1 MAEPGAATAMDDAA
15 SEISDWE
22 VLSAASGCGGG
33 AADDDDSEVV
43 VVSGGGGDVLHVHDH
58 FALAP
63 AGPDPRFPG
72 EGPWTET
79 GDPWQGLELLDDENP
94 RASFDLAAGVWSE
107 QQVPAGGVDEAR
119 EGPILEATVA
129 RGVTWGEDGSQAEV
143 VDGLI
148 EQESNVVIDHGELG
162 SVLQPAHHG
171 LGETLDS
178 DAATPTGASLQI
190 EGSETESSPVQLD
203 GGEIDAGVESSCLE
217 DAVAS
222 DGIRGEQEEQEQGGN
237 ASAASGSDEP
247 DGEAKDGDLPL
258 AHTPG
263 AEEGDKQVVVW
274 WKLPFRLLHYCAW
287 KVKPVW
293 SFSIAAALLGLVVLG
308 RRMYR
313 MKRKARGLPQI
324 KIAFD
329 DKRTSQFADRAARL
343 NEAFLVARRVPLL
356 RTSSGAVL
364 PWSMV
369 QER

>member
-1 MAEPGAATAMDDAA
+1 MEDAG

-22 VLSAASGCGGG
+22 VLSAASGCGCG
-33 AADDDDSEVV
+33 ADDDDGEVVV

-63 AGPDPRFPG
+63 AGPDSGSPG
-72 EGPWTET
+72 EGPWSEPE
-79 GDPWQGLELLDDENP
+79 DAWQGLEFLDGFDP
-94 RASFDLAAGVWSE
+94 IPGASFDLAAGVSSE
-107 QQVPAGGVDEAR
+107 QLPPTGGVEEGR
-119 EGPILEATVA
+119 EGSILEATVA
-129 RGVTWGEDGSQAEV
+129 RGATWSVDGSEAEV
-143 VDGLI
+143 VDGEI
-148 EQESNVVIDHGELG
+148 DQESNAVIDNGELG
-162 SVLQPAHHG
+162 SVLQHAHDG

-178 DAATPTGASLQI
+178 DAAALTGASLQ
-190 EGSETESSPVQLD
+190 SEAPESSSVLLED
-203 GGEIDAGVESSCLE
+203 GKIDAGGESSCLK
-217 DAVAS
+217 DAEAS
-222 DGIRGEQEEQEQGGN
+222 DGIHGEQEEQEQGGD
-237 ASAASGSDEP
+237 ASATSGCSEP
-247 DGEAKDGDLPL
+247 DSEAKDGGLPL

-263 AEEGDKQVVVW
+263 AEEGDKQVAIW
-274 WKLPFRLLHYCAW
+274 WRLPFKLLHYCAW

-313 MKRKARGLPQI
+313 IKRKAKGLPQI

-329 DKRTSQFADRAARL
+329 DKRSSQFADRAARL

>member
-1 MAEPGAATAMDDAA
+1 MEDAA

-22 VLSAASGCGGG
+22 VLSAASGSGGG
-33 AADDDDSEVV
+33 ADYDDDSEVV

-58 FALAP
+58 FALAT
-63 AGPDPRFPG
+63 AGPDAGPPG
-72 EGPWTET
+72 EGPWLES
-79 GDPWQGLELLDDENP
+79 GDAWQGVQVELLDGFDP
-94 RASFDLAAGVWSE
+94 IPSASFDLAAGVWSE
-107 QQVPAGGVDEAR
+107 QQPPAGRVDEAR
-119 EGPILEATVA
+119 EGSIVECTVA
-129 RGVTWGEDGSQAEV
+129 RGETCSADGSQAEV
-143 VDGLI
+143 VGGAIDQD
-148 EQESNVVIDHGELG
+148 QESNAVTDHGELG

-171 LGETLDS
+171 VGETLDS
-178 DAATPTGASLQI
+178 DAATLTGASLQSKA
-190 EGSETESSPVQLD
+190 SETAPVQLD
-203 GGEIDAGVESSCLE
+203 CGEIDAGVESSCLE
-217 DAVAS
+217 DAVAG
-222 DGIRGEQEEQEQGGN
+222 DGVHGEQEEQEQGGDAN
-237 ASAASGSDEP
+237 AASGCDESDS
-247 DGEAKDGDLPL
+247 EAKDVALPL

-263 AEEGDKQVVVW
+263 TGEGDKQAVVW
-274 WKLPFRLLHYCAW
+274 WRLPFRLLHYCAW

-329 DKRTSQFADRAARL
+329 DKRSSQFADRAARL

>member
-1 MAEPGAATAMDDAA
+1 MEDAA

-33 AADDDDSEVV
+33 AADDDSEVV
-43 VVSGGGGDVLHVHDH
+43 VVSGGGGDVLHDH

-63 AGPDPRFPG
+63 AGPGAGSPV
-72 EGPWTET
+72 EGPWPEP
-79 GDPWQGLELLDDENP
+79 GDAWEGLELLDGFDPIPE
-94 RASFDLAAGVWSE
+94 ASFDLAAGVWSE
-107 QQVPAGGVDEAR
+107 RLPPTGGVDEAR
-119 EGPILEATVA
+119 GGSILEATVA
-129 RGVTWGEDGSQAEV
+129 RGTTLGADGNQAEA
-143 VDGLI
+143 VDG
-148 EQESNVVIDHGELG
+148 EVDQESNAVTDHGELG
-162 SVLQPAHHG
+162 SMLPPEHHG
-171 LGETLDS
+171 LGETLES
-178 DAATPTGASLQI
+178 DAATRAGASLQ
-190 EGSETESSPVQLD
+190 SEASESSPVQLD
-203 GGEIDAGVESSCLE
+203 GGEIDAGVGSPCLE

-222 DGIRGEQEEQEQGGN
+222 DGIHGEQEEQEQVGS
-237 ASAASGSDEP
+237 ASAASSCDESDS
-247 DGEAKDGDLPL
+247 EAKDGALPL

-263 AEEGDKQVVVW
+263 TEEGDKQVVVW
-274 WKLPFRLLHYCAW
+274 WRLPFRLLHYCAW

-313 MKRKARGLPQI
+313 MKCKAKGLPQI

-356 RTSSGAVL
+356 RTSAGAVL

>member
-1 MAEPGAATAMDDAA
+1 MEDAG

-22 VLSAASGCGGG
+22 VLSAASGCGGSG
-33 AADDDDSEVV
+33 ADNDDDGEVV

-63 AGPDPRFPG
+63 AGPDAGSPG
-72 EGPWTET
+72 EGPWSEPEE
-79 GDPWQGLELLDDENP
+79 DAWQGLELLDGLDP
-94 RASFDLAAGVWSE
+94 IPGASFDLVAGVWSE
-107 QQVPAGGVDEAR
+107 QLPPAGGVEEAR
-119 EGPILEATVA
+119 EGSILEATVA
-129 RGVTWGEDGSQAEV
+129 RGATSSVDGSEAEV
-143 VDGLI
+143 VDGVI
-148 EQESNVVIDHGELG
+148 DQESNAVIEHGELG
-162 SVLQPAHHG
+162 SVLQHAHDG

-178 DAATPTGASLQI
+178 DAAASTGASLQ
-190 EGSETESSPVQLD
+190 SEASQIDPVQLV
-203 GGEIDAGVESSCLE
+203 GGEIDAGGVESSCLE
-217 DAVAS
+217 DAEAN
-222 DGIRGEQEEQEQGGN
+222 DGIHGEQEEPEQGGD
-237 ASAASGSDEP
+237 AAAASGCGESDS
-247 DGEAKDGDLPL
+247 EAKDGGLPL

-263 AEEGDKQVVVW
+263 AEEGDKQVAVW
-274 WKLPFRLLHYCAW
+274 WRLPFKLLHYCAW

-313 MKRKARGLPQI
+313 MKRKAKGLPQI

-329 DKRTSQFADRAARL
+329 DKRSSQFADRAARL